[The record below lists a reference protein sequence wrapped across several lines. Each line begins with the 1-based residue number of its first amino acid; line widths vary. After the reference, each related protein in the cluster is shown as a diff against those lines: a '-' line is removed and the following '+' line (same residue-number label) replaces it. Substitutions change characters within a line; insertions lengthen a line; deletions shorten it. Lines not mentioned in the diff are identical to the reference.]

1 MRGMSHSD
9 NPALSADCRDS
20 RMIMIIIRHWPSY
33 HSVMTPCLTALASSQ
48 LRTLKQS
55 TMSCDVDGAICV
67 CHVLACLER
76 AFFRGRIC
84 LGAQAEVRSGSW
96 HKTSGSDGELEAFVS
111 RIDTKAR
118 CWTCYL
124 VIVVFIIN
132 QWRPR
137 IASDRIYSPTRCTHL
152 TILLRF
158 NALIYIQMNYN
169 ANPTSNNELTLL
181 HIQHLCTY

>member
-1 MRGMSHSD
+1 MSHSD
-9 NPALSADCRDS
+9 YPAISADYLDS
-20 RMIMIIIRHWPSY
+20 RIIMIIIRHWPSF

-48 LRTLKQS
+48 LRTLTQS
-55 TMSCDVDGAICV
+55 TLSCDVDGEICV

-76 AFFRGRIC
+76 AVFRGRKYP
-84 LGAQAEVRSGSW
+84 GAQAEVLNASW
-96 HKTSGSDGELEAFVS
+96 HQVSASDGEFEVF
-111 RIDTKAR
+111 IPKAR

-124 VIVVFIIN
+124 LIVVVVVIIH
-132 QWRPR
+132 QWQPR

-152 TILLRF
+152 TLRFRF
-158 NALIYIQMNYN
+158 NALIYIQMNNN